1 MLFYIG
7 EFDKVL
13 ETFEFLRGMNDEDGS
28 NVIRKYE
35 DRLIIACENATIS
48 KSNLFEFII
57 AGEKMKLDKLMS
69 SAITLASKC
78 NSRSLKKHIL
88 YKDISENTK
97 NKINEK
103 RVTFLENN
111 GSNEILRK
119 Y

>member
-13 ETFEFLRGMNDEDGS
+13 ETFEFLCGMNDEDGS
-28 NVIRKYE
+28 NVTRKYE

-57 AGEKMKLDKLMS
+57 AGEKMKLDELMS
-69 SAITLASKC
+69 SAITLAFKC

-97 NKINEK
+97 NKITRK
-103 RVTFLENN
+103 GLPFLKIT
-111 GSNEILRK
+111 GAM
-119 Y
+119 